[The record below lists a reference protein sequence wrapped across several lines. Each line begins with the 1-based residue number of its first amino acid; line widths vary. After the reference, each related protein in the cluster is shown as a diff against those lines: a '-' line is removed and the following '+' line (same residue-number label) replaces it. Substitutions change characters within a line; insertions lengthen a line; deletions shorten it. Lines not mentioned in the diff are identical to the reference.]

1 MYFGYVLVYDDLLV
15 TEYIHLGKIIVF
27 LIDQVNLVI
36 FVLNKLSS
44 IYTSTKLNVVFDT
57 SAKSSHNEEL
67 VKLND

>member
-1 MYFGYVLVYDDLLV
+1 MYFGYVLVCDDLLV
-15 TEYIHLGKIIVF
+15 TEYIHLGKIFVF

-67 VKLND
+67 VKLK